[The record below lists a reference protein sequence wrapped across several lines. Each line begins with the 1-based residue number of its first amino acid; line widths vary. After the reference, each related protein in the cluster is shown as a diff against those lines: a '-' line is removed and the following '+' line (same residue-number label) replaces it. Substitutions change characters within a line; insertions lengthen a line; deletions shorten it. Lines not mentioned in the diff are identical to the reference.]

1 LAAENDSGDLPFLSG
16 NRILDALP
24 HADAARIAKLSR
36 VVTLE
41 RGDRT
46 ALEGRVMINV
56 DFPVTA
62 LMSVMGLLKSGVTYE
77 VASVG
82 TEGFVEV
89 DAALESNVALRSA
102 SCQFPGESVRMSL
115 RDFQHALIWSPAFAF
130 GVRRA
135 VRARI
140 FVAEQ
145 TQICNLRHTVPQRL
159 SRWLLVASER
169 LAREEF
175 SVTHEFLATIL
186 GVRRAGVTIALA
198 QLQGG
203 GAIEQ
208 RRGII
213 AIRDAD
219 RLAENTCECYAECW
233 AAIEESLGPEASPRT
248 QRG

>member
-1 LAAENDSGDLPFLSG
+1 MTAENDSGDLPFLSG

-36 VVTLE
+36 IVMLE

-115 RDFQHALIWSPAFAF
+115 RDFQHALTWSPAFAF
-130 GVRRA
+130 SVRRA

-140 FVAEQ
+140 FVTEQ

-203 GAIEQ
+203 GAIQQ

-219 RLAENTCECYAECW
+219 RLAEITCECYAECW

>member
-1 LAAENDSGDLPFLSG
+1 MA
-16 NRILDALP
+16 
-24 HADAARIAKLSR
+24 
-36 VVTLE
+36 
-41 RGDRT
+41 
-46 ALEGRVMINV
+46 NV
-56 DFPVTA
+56 DFPVSA
-62 LMSVMGLLKSGVTYE
+62 LMSVMGLLQSGVTYE

-82 TEGFVEV
+82 GEGFVEV
-89 DAALESNVALRSA
+89 DAALESDIALRSA
-102 SCQFPGESVRMSL
+102 SCQFPGDVVRMSL
-115 RDFQHALIWSPAFAF
+115 GNFQHALTWSRAFAV

-140 FVAEQ
+140 FITEQ

-198 QLQGG
+198 QLQSD
-203 GAIEQ
+203 GAIAQ

-213 AIRDAD
+213 AIRSAD
-219 RLAENTCECYAECW
+219 RLAEITCECYAECR
-233 AAIEESLGPEASPRT
+233 AAIDESLGPGIESV
-248 QRG
+248 G

>member
-1 LAAENDSGDLPFLSG
+1 
-16 NRILDALP
+16 
-24 HADAARIAKLSR
+24 

-46 ALEGRVMINV
+46 AAEGHVMINV
-56 DFPVTA
+56 DFPVSA
-62 LMSVMGLLKSGVTYE
+62 LMSVMGLLQNGVTYE

-89 DAALESNVALRSA
+89 DAALECNVALRSA
-102 SCQFPGESVRMSL
+102 GCQFPGDVIRMSL
-115 RDFQHALIWSPAFAF
+115 RDFQDALTWSRDFAI

-140 FVAEQ
+140 FITEQ

-198 QLQGG
+198 ELQNA
-203 GAIEQ
+203 GAIQQ

-219 RLAENTCECYAECW
+219 RLAETTCECYAECR
-233 AAIEESLGPEASPRT
+233 AAITESLGPEAEP
-248 QRG
+248 QAVRG

>member
-1 LAAENDSGDLPFLSG
+1 LPFPSG
-16 NRILDALP
+16 NRILDSLP
-24 HADAARIAKLSR
+24 RADAQRLSELSR
-36 VVTLE
+36 IVTLD

-46 ALEGRVMINV
+46 AVDGRVMANV
-56 DFPVTA
+56 DFPVSA
-62 LMSVMGLLKSGVTYE
+62 LMSVMGLLQSGVTYE

-82 TEGFVEV
+82 GEGFVEV
-89 DAALESNVALRSA
+89 DAALESDIALRSA
-102 SCQFPGESVRMSL
+102 SCQFPGDVVRMSL
-115 RDFQHALIWSPAFAF
+115 GNFQHALTWSRAFAV

-140 FVAEQ
+140 FITEQ

-198 QLQGG
+198 QLQSA
-203 GAIEQ
+203 GAIAQ

-213 AIRDAD
+213 AIRSAD
-219 RLAENTCECYAECW
+219 RLAEITCECYAECR
-233 AAIEESLGPEASPRT
+233 AAIDESLGPGIESV
-248 QRG
+248 G

>member
-1 LAAENDSGDLPFLSG
+1 MPRMPSSTLPFPPG

-24 HADAARIAKLSR
+24 QADAARLSKLSR
-36 VVTLE
+36 IVTLE
-41 RGDRT
+41 RGNRT
-46 ALEGRVMINV
+46 AAEGRAMVNV

-62 LMSVMGLLKSGVTYE
+62 LMSVMGMLQNGVTYE

-89 DAALESNVALRSA
+89 DAALDSDVALRSA
-102 SCQFPGESVRMSL
+102 SCQFPGDVVRMSL
-115 RDFQHALIWSPAFAF
+115 SDFQHALTWSRAFAYS
-130 GVRRA
+130 VRRA

-140 FVAEQ
+140 FITEQ
-145 TQICNLRHTVPQRL
+145 TQMCNLRHTVPQRL

-198 QLQGG
+198 QLQGA
-203 GAIEQ
+203 GAIQ
-208 RRGII
+208 QGRGTI

-219 RLAENTCECYAECW
+219 RLAASTCECYAECW
-233 AAIEESLGPEASPRT
+233 AAIEETLGQEGSARAK
-248 QRG
+248 RG

>member
-1 LAAENDSGDLPFLSG
+1 MGTGTLAFPPG

-24 HADAARIAKLSR
+24 PADASRLSALSR
-36 VVTLE
+36 VIRLE

-46 ALEGRVMINV
+46 AVEGRVMNNV
-56 DFPVTA
+56 DFPVSA
-62 LMSVMGLLKSGVTYE
+62 LMSVMGLLQNGVTYE

-82 TEGFVEV
+82 TEGFVEA
-89 DAALESNVALRSA
+89 DAALESDVALRGA
-102 SCQFPGESVRMSL
+102 ACQFPGDVVRLSL
-115 RDFQHALIWSPAFAF
+115 RDFQAALTWSRPFAI

-140 FVAEQ
+140 FIIEQ

-186 GVRRAGVTIALA
+186 GVRRAAVTIALA
-198 QLQGG
+198 RLQSA

-219 RLAENTCECYAECW
+219 RVAEITCECYAECRS
-233 AAIEESLGPEASPRT
+233 AIAESLGPGERFAS
-248 QRG
+248 

>member
-1 LAAENDSGDLPFLSG
+1 MPQS
-16 NRILDALP
+16 DASRFSTF
-24 HADAARIAKLSR
+24 AR
-36 VVTLE
+36 VVTLN
-41 RGDRT
+41 RGDGT
-46 ALEGRVMINV
+46 AAEGRAMINV
-56 DFPVTA
+56 DFPISA
-62 LMSVMGLLKSGVTYE
+62 LMSVMGLLQNGVTYE

-89 DAALESNVALRSA
+89 DAALESNIALRSA
-102 SCQFPGESVRMSL
+102 SCQFPGDVVRMPL
-115 RDFQHALIWSPAFAF
+115 QDFQDALSWSRAFAF
-130 GVRRA
+130 AVRRA

-140 FVAEQ
+140 FITEQ

-159 SRWLLVASER
+159 ARWLLIASER

-198 QLQGG
+198 QLQAA
-203 GAIEQ
+203 GAIQQ

-219 RLAENTCECYAECW
+219 RLAENACECYVECW
-233 AAIEESLGPEASPRT
+233 AVIEQSLGPETSART
-248 QRG
+248 RRG

>member
-1 LAAENDSGDLPFLSG
+1 
-16 NRILDALP
+16 
-24 HADAARIAKLSR
+24 
-36 VVTLE
+36 
-41 RGDRT
+41 
-46 ALEGRVMINV
+46 
-56 DFPVTA
+56 
-62 LMSVMGLLKSGVTYE
+62 MGLLISGVMYE

-89 DAALESNVALRSA
+89 DAALESDVALRSA
-102 SCQFPGESVRMSL
+102 SCQFPGDVVRFSL
-115 RDFQHALIWSPAFAF
+115 RDFQQALGWSAAFAF
-130 GVRRA
+130 GVRRS

-140 FVAEQ
+140 FVTEQ

-169 LAREEF
+169 LSREEF

-198 QLQGG
+198 ELQGA
-203 GAIEQ
+203 GAIQQ

-219 RLAENTCECYAECW
+219 GLAETTCECYAECW
-233 AAIEESLGPEASPRT
+233 SAIEESLGPEASSRT
-248 QRG
+248 KRG

>member
-1 LAAENDSGDLPFLSG
+1 M
-16 NRILDALP
+16 R
-24 HADAARIAKLSR
+24 
-36 VVTLE
+36 LE

-46 ALEGRVMINV
+46 AVEGRVMNNV
-56 DFPVTA
+56 DFPVSA
-62 LMSVMGLLKSGVTYE
+62 LMSVMGLLQNGVDYE

-89 DAALESNVALRSA
+89 DAALESDVALRGA
-102 SCQFPGESVRMSL
+102 SCQFPGDVVRMSL
-115 RDFQHALIWSPAFAF
+115 HDFQSALSWSRAFAF

-140 FVAEQ
+140 FINEQ

-169 LAREEF
+169 LALEEF

-198 QLQGG
+198 QLQAA
-203 GAIEQ
+203 GAIQQ

-213 AIRDAD
+213 AIRDAA
-219 RLAENTCECYAECW
+219 RLAEITCECYAECR
-233 AAIEESLGPEASPRT
+233 AAITRSLGAQLAFPS
-248 QRG
+248 